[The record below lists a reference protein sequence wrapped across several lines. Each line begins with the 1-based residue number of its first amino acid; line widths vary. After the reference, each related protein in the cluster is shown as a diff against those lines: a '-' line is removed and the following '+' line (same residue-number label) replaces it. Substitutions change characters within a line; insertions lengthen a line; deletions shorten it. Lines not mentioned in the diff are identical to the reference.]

1 MMFSSLYG
9 EGEGKGGGEGEREAN
24 FKYLKP
30 FNSRKV
36 LDHCNSSQKSIFL
49 VIDLYVLW
57 QLYKE
62 RLFGNNI

>member
-1 MMFSSLYG
+1 MG
-9 EGEGKGGGEGEREAN
+9 RGKGKEGGGREGEKGRGTS